1 MKAFVRLEINC
12 TTKPEV
18 CCFAGNDSK
27 DLTSVVCESCCI
39 VIRLRVTFNSA
50 KQGLPAGQMV
60 HGTLR
65 TITKVTSI
73 HRLPRHSI
81 KVVRRSLPVP
91 LDLAT
96 ALSDMNLAV
105 AKAAADRAA

>member
-1 MKAFVRLEINC
+1 
-12 TTKPEV
+12 
-18 CCFAGNDSK
+18 
-27 DLTSVVCESCCI
+27 
-39 VIRLRVTFNSA
+39 
-50 KQGLPAGQMV
+50 MV